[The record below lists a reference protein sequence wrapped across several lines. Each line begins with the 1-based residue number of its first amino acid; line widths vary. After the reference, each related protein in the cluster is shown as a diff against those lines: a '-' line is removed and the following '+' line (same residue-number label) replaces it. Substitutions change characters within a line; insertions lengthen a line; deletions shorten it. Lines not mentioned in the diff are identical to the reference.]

1 VKLRSVIIGFLA
13 GVAIAAPAVSGAMK
27 TVVHLPVV
35 KLAPAVQEKTVS
47 VDVQKARA
55 ELLRAAS
62 SRGHDV
68 TLEMD
73 VESDRPPTVFYEV
86 SLSAPNA
93 KRYSLGNLAMFGAGI
108 RSESRGE
115 FHPAHVQFV
124 ISEAV
129 AGILRS
135 GSVRTLA
142 ITFTPKAAEGVALPK
157 NEATLTIGK
166 AAIVIGPRLR
176 E

>member
-1 VKLRSVIIGFLA
+1 VRLRSVIIGFLA
-13 GVAIAAPAVSGAMK
+13 GVAIAAPAVSAPMK
-27 TVVHLPVV
+27 TVVRLPVV
-35 KLAPAVQEKTVS
+35 KLSPAVKEKTIS

-62 SRGHDV
+62 RHDRDI

-73 VESDRPPTVFYEV
+73 VEADRPPTIFYEV
-86 SLSAPNA
+86 SLGAPKA

-124 ISEAV
+124 ISEPIA
-129 AGILRS
+129 AILRNHA
-135 GSVRTLA
+135 VKTLE

-157 NEATLTIGK
+157 NEATLTIAKGE
-166 AAIVIGPRLR
+166 IVIGPRLR